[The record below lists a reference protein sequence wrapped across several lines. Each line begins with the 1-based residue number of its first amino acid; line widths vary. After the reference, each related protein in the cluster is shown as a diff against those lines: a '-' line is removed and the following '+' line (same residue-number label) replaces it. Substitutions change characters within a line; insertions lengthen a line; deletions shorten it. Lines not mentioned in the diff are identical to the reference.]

1 MTQEYQG
8 GSFLSVAFMSVAFCP
23 SPSCQSPSLV
33 SRPRRRRL
41 RGRFRVSRLRV
52 FFSSTLA
59 LHRTVTSISSAGGP
73 PSSLICCSCSG
84 DVNVRPYQ
92 GGCRPTLQSPVSSTG
107 RLRGLFRVIAFRVIL
122 CRPRPLLTRWSPS
135 PRSEARSS
143 SPLFGRR
150 QCACTGLA
158 GGPRG
163 DRPAF
168 PIRLDATG

>member
-1 MTQEYQG
+1 
-8 GSFLSVAFMSVAFCP
+8 MSVAFCP

-150 QCACTGLA
+150 HLCLYRSGWGAA
-158 GGPRG
+158 W
-163 DRPAF
+163 RP
-168 PIRLDATG
+168 PSLPHSIGRNRITILIYMCLMLITP

>member
-1 MTQEYQG
+1 M
-8 GSFLSVAFMSVAFCP
+8 SVAFMSVAVCQ

-92 GGCRPTLQSPVSSTG
+92 GGCRPTLQAPVSSTG
-107 RLRGLFRVIAFRVIL
+107 RLRGLFRVSRFSCNSLSSASAPHAVVSIFSV
-122 CRPRPLLTRWSPS
+122 
-135 PRSEARSS
+135 EGSS
-143 SPLFGRR
+143 SPPFCGSRSGE
-150 QCACTGLA
+150 T
-158 GGPRG
+158 
-163 DRPAF
+163 
-168 PIRLDATG
+168 IVRL